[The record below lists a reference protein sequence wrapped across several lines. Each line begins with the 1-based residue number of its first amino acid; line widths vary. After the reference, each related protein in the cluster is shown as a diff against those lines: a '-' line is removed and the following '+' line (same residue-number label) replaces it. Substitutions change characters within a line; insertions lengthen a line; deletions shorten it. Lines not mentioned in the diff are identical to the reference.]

1 MKRLLALGLMILPIC
16 TPAWSAEDVKAKTV
30 YDVTV
35 EPMADDKETSVSLAQ
50 YKGDVLLIVNVASKC
65 GYTPQY
71 EGLEMLNE
79 KYSAKGLRVL
89 GFPCND
95 FGKQEPGSEEEIVQF
110 CKKNYG
116 ATFPLYAKVHAIGE
130 EKSPI
135 YRFLTEAVDSE
146 EAEVKWNFEKFLIS
160 REGKVVGRF
169 RSAVKPES
177 EELTVAIEKEL
188 EQD

>member
-1 MKRLLALGLMILPIC
+1 MKRILVLGLMILPVC
-16 TPAWSAEDVKAKTV
+16 APAWSDKDVKAETV

-35 EPMADDKETSVSLAQ
+35 EPMADDEETSASLAQ

-71 EGLEMLNE
+71 EGLEKLNK
-79 KYSAKGLRVL
+79 KYAEKGLRVL

-110 CKKNYG
+110 CTKNYG

-135 YRFLTEAVDSE
+135 YRFLTEAVDSDE
-146 EAEVKWNFEKFLIS
+146 PEVKWNFEKFLIN
-160 REGKVVGRF
+160 RQGKVVGRY

-188 EQD
+188 AKD